1 MECSDGDFSLFF
13 SSSMIIS
20 RILWQNMLNSA
31 FDIFL
36 RLGFP
41 LLIIS
46 CFIKSPPFFSIL
58 TFNVFKM

>member
-20 RILWQNMLNSA
+20 RILLQNMLNSV

-36 RLGFP
+36 RWGFP
-41 LLIIS
+41 LFIIT
-46 CFIKSPPFFSIL
+46 CFIKNPPLFSIL